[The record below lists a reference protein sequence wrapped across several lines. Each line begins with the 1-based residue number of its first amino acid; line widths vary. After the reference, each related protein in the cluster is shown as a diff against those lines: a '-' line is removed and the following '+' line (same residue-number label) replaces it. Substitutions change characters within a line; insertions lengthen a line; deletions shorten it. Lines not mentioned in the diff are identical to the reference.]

1 MIRLRGTGPR
11 SLTRTKIAFMLLR
24 LVTRTQLPRGRLRWA
39 QVRAFMLK
47 RSPDAV
53 LRPLKSFPY
62 QEALPICI
70 RGCFGEVAGLESA
83 LGSVLAIPEPVMP
96 SARAMSPRR
105 QLRVAVVR
113 GRLGFCM
120 FVFMSLLSL
129 FRRS

>member
-1 MIRLRGTGPR
+1 MILLWGTGPR
-11 SLTRTKIAFMLLR
+11 SLTRTKIDFRLLR

-70 RGCFGEVAGLESA
+70 RGCFGEVVGVESA

-105 QLRVAVVR
+105 MLRTAEVL
-113 GRLGFCM
+113 GRLGFCT

-129 FRRS
+129 FGRS